1 MKVFFLLSL
10 LFVSTK
16 LYATVDANTRTYIVV
31 QNVQSEE
38 FFVERVPVIGCY
50 GLAKGPQLVQ
60 LTAEYKVNA
69 NVGCGMDSSSYN
81 LNYLSC
87 AKVKNSVESE
97 DLMNFSELTLD
108 ISKCDAK
115 NNPDFINMIYKAVRL
130 NFDSKT
136 HKTKV
141 FLVK

>member
-1 MKVFFLLSL
+1 M

-60 LTAEYKVNA
+60 LTAEYNVNA
-69 NVGCGMDSSSYN
+69 NVGCGMSSSSYN